1 MWYEKNNL
9 VVRTWI
15 LDFSRSICDEIDI
28 IPWILRLIICCLANN
43 RNLPRARVGGSKSS
57 VSFYGLF
64 GLILAELEQMHEH
77 RQRSQQIYSSKHRWR
92 ASKKKSQEIFFLW
105 NNEVRLN
112 FLGVLLWKNEVL
124 LKCTCANQTQCF
136 APIFTLYSVFRH
148 FVLRKKKT
156 GFELSSST
164 TLKNSKWC
172 L

>member
-1 MWYEKNNL
+1 MTPGKIYSFLQFMWYEKNNL

-92 ASKKKSQEIFFLW
+92 ASKKISRNIFFVKQRSPIKFFGGFIVKERSPFKMHMCQPNAVFCTNIYFIFSIQTFCVEEEEDRLW
-105 NNEVRLN
+105 VE
-112 FLGVLLWKNEVL
+112 
-124 LKCTCANQTQCF
+124 
-136 APIFTLYSVFRH
+136 
-148 FVLRKKKT
+148 
-156 GFELSSST
+156 
-164 TLKNSKWC
+164 
-172 L
+172 